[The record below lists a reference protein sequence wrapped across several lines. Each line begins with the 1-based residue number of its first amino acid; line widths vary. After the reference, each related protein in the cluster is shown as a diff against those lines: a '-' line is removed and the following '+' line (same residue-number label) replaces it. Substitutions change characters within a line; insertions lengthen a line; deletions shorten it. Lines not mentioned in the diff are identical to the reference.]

1 MAFRAEKVT
10 MSFAPAKQRLFS
22 GWRVAASLIALIG
35 CSLILTTSTAGA
47 FEKLEQRTNLQAV
60 YFLPVPSSDRV
71 NVQLIISAGEA
82 DASGP
87 EGIAHF
93 VEHLALFQSI
103 GDLRTSPIHHLS
115 NGYTRSDMT
124 TYVAAG
130 RPEHLGKLLIQL
142 AKVLRAPQQ
151 SQELMRRERNVVLR
165 EYDLRVVENVGRRLY
180 ERLGKVLYEGHPLGR
195 LVLGTPQTIAQ
206 MTPEKARD
214 FHRRFYT
221 ASNAT
226 LVIVGNAQRSDLVQL
241 VEESFGAYSGGKR
254 TPRVWRTSGHWPD
267 ATLVISER
275 DDVAKRPMVM
285 VRELFDVGDFKRRE
299 LAVALPLL
307 QSILGSARPGGLEN
321 DLVHDNYL
329 VSGFGLNFQLVTK
342 NTVEAMF
349 WAFPAENIEPRRVV
363 DAYRSAIKQLVT
375 TGIPE
380 ATVARVRKQAQRHA
394 ERQQTNEAAQ
404 AQRATHWISNDL
416 APPEFAAEN
425 RQIANLSTEKLN
437 RLLASLQNARRT
449 VVGYVSPKHEGAN

>member
-1 MAFRAEKVT
+1 MCFAATKSK
-10 MSFAPAKQRLFS
+10 SFG
-22 GWRVAASLIALIG
+22 GWRVAASLMVLIG
-35 CSLILTTSTAGA
+35 CSLILTNSTASA

-60 YFLPVPSSDRV
+60 YFRPVTSSDRV
-71 NVQLIISAGEA
+71 DVQLIISAGEA

-93 VEHLALFQSI
+93 GEHLALFQSI

-151 SQELMRRERNVVLR
+151 SQELIRRERNVVLR

-226 LVIVGNAQRSDLVQL
+226 LVVVGNAQRSDLVQL
-241 VEESFGAYSGGKR
+241 VEESFGAYPASKR
-254 TPRVWRTSGHWPD
+254 TPRMWRIKSHWPD
-267 ATLVISER
+267 AKLVISER

-285 VRELFDVGDFKRRE
+285 VRELFDVGVFKRRE

-307 QSILGSARPGGLEN
+307 QSILGSARAGGLEN

-329 VSGFGLNFQLVTK
+329 VSGFGLNLRLITK
-342 NTVEAMF
+342 DTAEAMF
-349 WAFPAENIEPRRVV
+349 WAFPAANIEPRLVV
-363 DAYRSAIKQLVT
+363 DAYRSAIEQLVRA
-375 TGIPE
+375 GIPE
-380 ATVARVRKQAQRHA
+380 ATVERVRKQAQRQA
-394 ERQQTNEAAQ
+394 ERLQTNEAAQ
-404 AQRATHWISNDL
+404 AQRATYWISHDL
-416 APPEFAAEN
+416 APPDFAAEN
-425 RQIANLSTEKLN
+425 RQAANLSTAKLN
-437 RLLASLQNARRT
+437 RILASLQNARRT